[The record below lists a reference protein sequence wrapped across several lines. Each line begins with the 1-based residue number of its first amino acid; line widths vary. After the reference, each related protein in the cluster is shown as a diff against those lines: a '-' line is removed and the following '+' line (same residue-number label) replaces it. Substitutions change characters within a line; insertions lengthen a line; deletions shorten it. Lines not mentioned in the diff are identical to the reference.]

1 VQVLISSIVIGTVYA
16 VLALGFSLIWGAAR
30 IINLAYTSFYMLA
43 AYFFYVFF
51 SLIGI
56 SIVLAVPLSIVVASC
71 IGVSTYKF
79 CLERIRAHEVVV
91 ILVSIAL
98 AFFFEECI
106 LSIFGHQFHRVPPFV
121 SGYSELF
128 GVRVLKQY
136 FLAFAVSLALII
148 GLWAFLSRFRMGI
161 AIRATSQ
168 DKEIVN
174 LMGISEKKVSLIAMV
189 IGTGFVTIASVVVAP
204 IFVVEPSMWMHPII
218 MILAI
223 VVLGGL
229 GSLKGSFIAAYLL
242 AFSEVAVV
250 NWLPIGAFVKSAVA
264 LLVMVIVLLIK
275 PEGMFGVI
283 FEEERL

>member
-1 VQVLISSIVIGTVYA
+1 
-16 VLALGFSLIWGAAR
+16 
-30 IINLAYTSFYMLA
+30 
-43 AYFFYVFF
+43 
-51 SLIGI
+51 
-56 SIVLAVPLSIVVASC
+56 
-71 IGVSTYKF
+71 
-79 CLERIRAHEVVV
+79 
-91 ILVSIAL
+91 
-98 AFFFEECI
+98 
-106 LSIFGHQFHRVPPFV
+106 
-121 SGYSELF
+121 
-128 GVRVLKQY
+128 
-136 FLAFAVSLALII
+136 
-148 GLWAFLSRFRMGI
+148 
-161 AIRATSQ
+161 
-168 DKEIVN
+168 
-174 LMGISEKKVSLIAMV
+174 
-189 IGTGFVTIASVVVAP
+189 VTIASVVVAP